1 MVGRQSSVRQTVAVS
16 QWRTPL
22 LVVAW
27 IPITLFLDHNASLTV
42 QNLLGVVTWA
52 LLLLLLAAE
61 VPLVRVQTA
70 VVVVFATAVEFTFSP
85 CLEVYTYRLHNVP
98 AFVPPGHGLVYLAAL
113 TLARTDF
120 FRMNARTLVTATLA
134 VGAVYAAW
142 GISPLAPRPD
152 VLGMFWFLCLVGFLL
167 WGRSRLLYVGA
178 FAVVTYLEV
187 IGTSLGVWT
196 WAPYDPTGIVSMG
209 NPPSGAAG
217 GYGWFD
223 LVAVSFAPAVL
234 VAVSVVSSTATERLE
249 QLRMKK
255 SVRRQSVAADEG

>member
-1 MVGRQSSVRQTVAVS
+1 MIGRFARLEQWWAVNQLCGRLSRVS

-22 LVVAW
+22 VVVAW

-85 CLEVYTYRLHNVP
+85 WLEVYTYRLHNVP

-120 FRMNARTLVTATLA
+120 FRRTR
-134 VGAVYAAW
+134 
-142 GISPLAPRPD
+142 AP
-152 VLGMFWFLCLVGFLL
+152 W
-167 WGRSRLLYVGA
+167 
-178 FAVVTYLEV
+178 
-187 IGTSLGVWT
+187 
-196 WAPYDPTGIVSMG
+196 
-209 NPPSGAAG
+209 
-217 GYGWFD
+217 
-223 LVAVSFAPAVL
+223 
-234 VAVSVVSSTATERLE
+234 
-249 QLRMKK
+249 
-255 SVRRQSVAADEG
+255 